1 MPTAKPD
8 GLIGAL
14 ISGVAD
20 SVANVADRVGA
31 TVKPAA
37 AVAVATTFSFP
48 LLLMLAVLLFLLGQA
63 HLDHRDPKLRVAPM
77 TAAETAVTFEEE
89 ADL

>member
-1 MPTAKPD
+1 
-8 GLIGAL
+8 LVEAL
-14 ISGVAD
+14 ISGVAT
-20 SVANVADRVGA
+20 VADRVGA

-77 TAAETAVTFEEE
+77 TAAETTVTFEEE